1 MEPTTES
8 RNERLTKLIDQI
20 VEPLSED
27 RKVRATAFG
36 GDTIIVSFEAGAT
49 ISFNIRRKDVTTIIA
64 LLTQSL
70 DTANKLSPLEEDQ

>member
-1 MEPTTES
+1 M
-8 RNERLTKLIDQI
+8 
-20 VEPLSED
+20 
-27 RKVRATAFG
+27 
-36 GDTIIVSFEAGAT
+36 SFEAGAT